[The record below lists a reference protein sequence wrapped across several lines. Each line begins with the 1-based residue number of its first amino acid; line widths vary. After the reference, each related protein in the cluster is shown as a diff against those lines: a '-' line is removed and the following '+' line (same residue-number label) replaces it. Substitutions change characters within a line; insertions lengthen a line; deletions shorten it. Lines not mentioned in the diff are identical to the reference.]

1 MLGDLVHRP
10 ARHQEGF
17 QGGIALHD
25 GAIGLTSHL
34 NIAHR
39 IVEVGISEV
48 PIVDGDCFLEHRGVG
63 LMGQGHHRLAVVIH
77 VIAPHL
83 IGAIGQALGVLIIGR
98 HQQQPGTIGG
108 TAAHHNHITADGHG

>member
-1 MLGDLVHRP
+1 
-10 ARHQEGF
+10 
-17 QGGIALHD
+17 
-25 GAIGLTSHL
+25 
-34 NIAHR
+34 
-39 IVEVGISEV
+39 
-48 PIVDGDCFLEHRGVG
+48 
-63 LMGQGHHRLAVVIH
+63 MGQGHHRLAVVIH